1 MNYDLGLSGLGILVL
16 ISAAFGGVVHLVGIG
31 RPWGGVVS
39 AAGWFVGGLI
49 ASEVVWG
56 TLTADEIQPIV
67 DGLAFD
73 ESLLGGLLGGVT
85 AALVV
90 WMLTRRGARPRATA

>member
-49 ASEVVWG
+49 ASEVIWG

-67 DGLAFD
+67 DGLALD

>member
-90 WMLTRRGARPRATA
+90 WMLTRRGARPRATV